1 MGTGK
6 GNKISK
12 QSRLLNVTFVLFF
25 SIMDIHKHR
34 VAGMRKIRR
43 IFGRTSH
50 SSSKNSDEGTTDE
63 ALDEHSSI
71 IMSASGAAHPV
82 PGSSSSQPNPSASI
96 GNSSTSSGRHHLAAQ
111 ASLVSNQQQH
121 PTATSP
127 TPEPAPAFLTQ
138 SDLEP
143 LLAELG
149 SRRNEVT
156 RLQEE
161 FESAKTQM
169 QSECS
174 LLHQSLQEERYRFE
188 VSIRLVLIHSCYIR
202 LPSNNKL
209 LLPSLIHHDCSCN

>member
-1 MGTGK
+1 
-6 GNKISK
+6 
-12 QSRLLNVTFVLFF
+12 
-25 SIMDIHKHR
+25 
-34 VAGMRKIRR
+34 MRKIRR

-50 SSSKNSDEGTTDE
+50 SSSKNSDEGTDE
-63 ALDEHSSI
+63 ALDEHSSL
-71 IMSASGAAHPV
+71 IMSASGAHPV

-111 ASLVSNQQQH
+111 SLVSNQH

-149 SRRNEVT
+149 LRRNEVT
-156 RLQEE
+156 RLQQE

-188 VSIRLVLIHSCYIR
+188 VRTYDFY
-202 LPSNNKL
+202 
-209 LLPSLIHHDCSCN
+209 PSLLHYSSTTPYNTKLCTM